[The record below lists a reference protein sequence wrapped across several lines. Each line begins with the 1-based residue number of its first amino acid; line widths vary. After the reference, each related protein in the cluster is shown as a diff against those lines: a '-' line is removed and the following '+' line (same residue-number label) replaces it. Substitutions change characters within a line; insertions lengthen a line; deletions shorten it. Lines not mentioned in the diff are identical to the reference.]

1 MLLNLGNC
9 LDAAVIPSAPR
20 QTKPTADFTDGDLGT
35 LGAQSL
41 LNIGDYLSPS
51 PGREANFFLAQSS
64 SMASSWA
71 SWRSLS
77 SLSCFSY
84 CSLISKSV

>member
-1 MLLNLGNC
+1 MLLNPGNC

-41 LNIGDYLSPS
+41 LNISDYLSSS
-51 PGREANFFLAQSS
+51 PGREANFFLAK
-64 SMASSWA
+64 
-71 SWRSLS
+71 
-77 SLSCFSY
+77 SCFSY
-84 CSLISKSV
+84 CSRISSLFNRLAATGVE